1 MSLSLGLPVFYGWN
15 EVMQFFFFLGRNTI
29 KWCCATFVQHLS
41 QCNISDM
48 SLCLVG
54 DIDLGHLVKA
64 QSTAHLRCKL
74 PVFPSAVKKY
84 LGGRYFVTIQVLILL
99 RLAPTNFSM
108 DLVCNSC
115 TGHLPNSDFACL
127 FLLLHLLVEIL
138 LKEPFLLPITYI
150 FDYLLKSTWT
160 HEFLFHSAD

>member
-1 MSLSLGLPVFYGWN
+1 MVEMKLCN
-15 EVMQFFFFLGRNTI
+15 FFFFFFARNT
-29 KWCCATFVQHLS
+29 KKLCCATFVQHLS

-84 LGGRYFVTIQVLILL
+84 LGEDTL
-99 RLAPTNFSM
+99 
-108 DLVCNSC
+108 
-115 TGHLPNSDFACL
+115 
-127 FLLLHLLVEIL
+127 
-138 LKEPFLLPITYI
+138 
-150 FDYLLKSTWT
+150 
-160 HEFLFHSAD
+160 